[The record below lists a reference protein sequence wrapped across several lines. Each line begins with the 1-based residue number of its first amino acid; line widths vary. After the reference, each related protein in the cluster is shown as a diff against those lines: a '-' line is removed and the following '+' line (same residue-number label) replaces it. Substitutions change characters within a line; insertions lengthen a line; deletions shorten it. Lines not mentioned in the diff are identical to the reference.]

1 MKLSELNF
9 NRYLYKDLGASDEI
23 DSSLLASNLF
33 DKNKN
38 KLSSGD
44 TAYDLNS
51 SSLLLNG
58 GVIAPSTITLK

>member
-38 KLSSGD
+38 KLSQISKKISPWRKQNERSRGK
-44 TAYDLNS
+44 
-51 SSLLLNG
+51 
-58 GVIAPSTITLK
+58 I